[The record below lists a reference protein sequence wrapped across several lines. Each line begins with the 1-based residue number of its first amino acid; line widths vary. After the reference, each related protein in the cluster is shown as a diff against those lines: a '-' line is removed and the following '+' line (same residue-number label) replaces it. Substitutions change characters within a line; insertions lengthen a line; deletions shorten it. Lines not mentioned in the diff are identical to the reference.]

1 MSKLNNGKD
10 YSETIGKFEHKLYK
24 NMLHVL
30 TQLDEWLPPYDS
42 CSKLAAERLR
52 KRIEQTKLD
61 LVWEVRYSV
70 HTPLGKRLLQLAS
83 KALQHAGWYTI

>member
-1 MSKLNNGKD
+1 
-10 YSETIGKFEHKLYK
+10 
-24 NMLHVL
+24 MLHVL
-30 TQLDEWLPPYDS
+30 IRFTNDCPPYDS

-70 HTPLGKRLLQLAS
+70 HTPLGKRLLQLTS
-83 KALQHAGWYTI
+83 NILQLAGWLYNLSFTKQI